1 MSKSCVAPSQDDEML
16 ILYTKQEGSVDM
28 RKLEEEPTGLLH
40 SATKLRQLILDH
52 PDLPLLV
59 FAGDDCNTGDYS
71 YMTCSYVSADVGE
84 FLDCNQ
90 AINEERCY
98 TDRDEFEEDLT
109 DCLSKGFD
117 GSANEF
123 DKLIEDQLWYY
134 ERFWK
139 PCIILFVNN

>member
-1 MSKSCVAPSQDDEML
+1 MSKS
-16 ILYTKQEGSVDM
+16 EGGC
-28 RKLEEEPTGLLH
+28 TGVFH
-40 SATKLRQLILDH
+40 SAAQLRQLILEH

-59 FAGDDCNTGDYS
+59 FAGDDCNIGDYR
-71 YMTCSYVSADVGE
+71 YALCSDVSACVGE
-84 FLDCNQ
+84 FLDYDQ

-109 DCLSKGFD
+109 DCLSEGFD

-139 PCIILFVNN
+139 PCIILFVDN